1 MSPSNR
7 REFILASFAALSAA
21 VFPLRPDAR
30 ERPTTGTRWTIKTAI
45 GLDAGFALTIA
56 AADESVLQVR
66 RHLDKRDTLR
76 EVLGL
81 NAVRAAET
89 LIAALRAIGATHTPG
104 AELALLASAGSLD
117 SVEAVAA
124 TFRTE
129 GALQAG
135 FEGTQFFQTDEA
147 RADLE
152 VLRAPAADAFRAV
165 AESDFPEFWR
175 STWRPSLEA
184 DARLL
189 GADLDAVDVIAA
201 LRPYL
206 SRDLDPDI
214 VVFLT
219 ELTEPHGIRVAGQRF
234 VTSPNWPSAIVRRN
248 AVHEMIHPFLE
259 PLRPESA
266 AIVDRLSADPLVRA
280 VLRKSDPSFG
290 YSSKRGLV
298 EEGATQALEAVVNER
313 LGQGR
318 SVGEYWRQQDGG
330 MHLLAAA
337 IYARMKESG
346 FADAGGDALAWLDRE
361 TRAGRLLGPS
371 LRELAADVVG
381 GDHVRNWVGDS
392 ADPQRNST
400 DWEVA
405 D

>member
-21 VFPLRPDAR
+21 AFPLRSEAR

-147 RADLE
+147 REDLE

-165 AESDFPEFWR
+165 AKSDFPEFWR
-175 STWRPSLEA
+175 STWLPSLEA

-189 GADLDAVDVIAA
+189 GADLDAVDVIAE

-337 IYARMKESG
+337 IYARMQESG